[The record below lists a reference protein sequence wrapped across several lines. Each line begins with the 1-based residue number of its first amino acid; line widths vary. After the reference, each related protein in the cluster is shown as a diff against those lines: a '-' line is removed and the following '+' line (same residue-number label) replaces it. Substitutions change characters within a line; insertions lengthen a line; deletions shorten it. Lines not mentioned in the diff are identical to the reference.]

1 MAHIGARY
9 FGRGQGF
16 NDALVIKYSG
26 MSLEEFE
33 QLEESQ
39 KQRILGA
46 LYVKMNCGRAIRDLL
61 KLVERVGPPSG
72 RMYCPNNHESDEFK
86 IGLREGHV
94 IVNRGLPLSCLC
106 SSDTFWP

>member
-1 MAHIGARY
+1 MAHIAARY
-9 FGRGQGF
+9 FGRAQGF

-26 MSLEEFE
+26 MSLEQFE
-33 QLEESQ
+33 QLDESR
-39 KQRILGA
+39 KNRLLVS
-46 LYVKMNCGRAIRDLL
+46 LYERANCGKAIMDLMRL
-61 KLVERVGPPSG
+61 IDSAGPMSG
-72 RMYCPNNHESDEFK
+72 RIYCPNNQESDEFK